1 MDKHPGYTGRTPR
14 GRMTHHGPAN
24 EPDPHYDVKPIK
36 RFKPK
41 KEFKIGIGITTHNRN
56 ENARRCLTNIL
67 LTTPEA
73 HRIVVVDDASDVPF
87 ENADFRFLHNVGIAK
102 AKNKCI
108 ELLDDCDYIFLFDDD
123 TWPVQLNWWKPYVQS
138 GVHHLSF
145 TFSHLHDGRP
155 NRNEFLKNEG
165 EISYYSNPC
174 GCMLF
179 MTKELIEKIGGF
191 DIGFGQYGNEHV
203 DFSVRAY
210 FANMVAHPFMDIAY
224 SLMLFHS
231 LDYFLDTKTSVKSR
245 MGIWNTKGLIGR
257 KGASLVPYSS
267 KGDEFL
273 VLTSYFTYTA
283 DPQRGHFWNADLSKI
298 LPLAKS
304 VVDHGGRV
312 VIFHDCFEDKDIP
325 YIPGVKWQKCKPDD
339 NYNPYLIRHKVYLDY
354 LKSSQIDCSVFGVD
368 ATDVI
373 CLSGPKYVQKGFLYV
388 GNEHGQIVDN
398 DWLKND
404 EKPYAFI
411 IADYRNVIDP
421 RKSETLLNCG
431 IIGGHKE
438 TYIDFL
444 QKMWA
449 VCEKYGKGV
458 KTSSDMP
465 LGSYIFFKYFQ
476 GSIISGSPVNTRFKY
491 FEKDNGI
498 WFQHK

>member
-1 MDKHPGYTGRTPR
+1 MDKHPGYTGRRPR

-24 EPDPHYDVKPIK
+24 EERPHYDVKPIK
-36 RFKPK
+36 KFKPK
-41 KEFKIGIGITTHNRN
+41 KEFKIGIGITTHNRH

-87 ENADFRFLHNVGIAK
+87 EGADFRFRHNVGIAK

-123 TWPVQLNWWKPYVQS
+123 CWPVQLGWWKPYVQS

-145 TFSHLHDGRP
+145 TFSQLHDGRP
-155 NRNEFLKNEG
+155 NRNDFLKNEG
-165 EISYYSNPC
+165 EISYYANPC

-231 LDYFLDTKTSVKSR
+231 LDYFMDTQTSVKSR

-257 KGASLVPYSS
+257 KGSNFAPYKST
-267 KGDEFL
+267 GDKFL
-273 VLTSYFTYTA
+273 VLTSYFTYKA
-283 DPQRGHFWNADLSKI
+283 DPQRGIKWDADVKKV
-298 LPLAKS
+298 LPLVNS
-304 VVDHGGRV
+304 VVDHGGEV
-312 VIFHDCFEDKDIP
+312 AVFHDCFEDKDIP
-325 YIPGVKWQKCKPDD
+325 YIPGVKWYKCAPDD
-339 NYNPYLIRHKVYLDY
+339 DFVPNVWRYYLYLAY
-354 LKSSQIDCSVFGVD
+354 LQDMKPNVPVFLTD
-368 ATDVI
+368 STDVI
-373 CLSGPKYVQKGFLYV
+373 CMSAPHIVKKFLYV
-388 GNEHGQIVDN
+388 GDEWGQILDN
-398 DWLKND
+398 VWMRTNQEPLFKN
-404 EKPYAFI
+404 FTS
-411 IADYRNVIDP
+411 YRKVIDANATS
-421 RKSETLLNCG
+421 KLYNCG
-431 IIGGHKE
+431 IIGGE
-438 TYIDFL
+438 ASVVEQFL
-444 QKMWA
+444 SCYCAISNEHCKGLSGSTDMA
-449 VCEKYGKGV
+449 VSNYV
-458 KTSSDMP
+458 F
-465 LGSYIFFKYFQ
+465 YRFFRDN
-476 GSIISGSPVNTRFKY
+476 IISGSPVNTRFKY